1 MVDERS
7 IFVDVVNAHALN
19 IPNEKSG
26 VRRLCQAM
34 IIETK
39 ADVLALVPFVDYNDD
54 DVMTSGMLIVTSD
67 ESSVDLLKSYCSRIL
82 KNTGYVLSSWS
93 WDVLDICGR
102 ATLNPITTCIHHR
115 DVEPFSVTQRNGFIE
130 IVMR

>member
-19 IPNEKSG
+19 IANEKSG

-102 ATLNPITTCIHHR
+102 ATLNQITTCIHHR